1 MLKKRIEYC
10 NIHKYESGRNKL
22 YYFTSLGIA
31 TINLFPVFFLENE
44 INFLMSQALSKIA
57 FLPFGYL
64 MDQWRWSV
72 FRGDTPKE
80 QYNKKWWQLR

>member
-44 INFLMSQALSKIA
+44 MNFLMSQALSKIA

-80 QYNKKWWQLR
+80 QYTKKWWQLR